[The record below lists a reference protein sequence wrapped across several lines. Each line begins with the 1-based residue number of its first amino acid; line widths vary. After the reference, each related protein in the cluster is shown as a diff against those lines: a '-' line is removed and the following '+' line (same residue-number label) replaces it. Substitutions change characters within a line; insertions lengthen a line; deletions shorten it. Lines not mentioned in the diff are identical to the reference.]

1 MTLSEFCIRRP
12 VMTVLLS
19 LSLIFAGALAYRR
32 LPVAA
37 LPSYDSP
44 VISVSASMSG
54 ASPETMA
61 SSVATPLEKQFSTIP
76 GIVTISS
83 SSTQGNTDLTLEFD
97 PARSIDSAA
106 VDVQAAL
113 LRAQRALPD
122 AMTELPSYRKT
133 NPADAPILMLAIS
146 SPSMSLPE
154 LDDFASNLISPS
166 LSTLNGVAQVAIFGA
181 RKYALRVEADPRKL
195 AARNMTLDDLAKAL
209 SVANSNSPLGVLRGP
224 HQTLTIDSNKQ
235 LQRAADFN
243 PIIVASTNGDPVR
256 LSDVARVQD
265 SIETTTSG
273 SWLNNQSAIVLAVL
287 KQPNANTVA
296 TVDAIHQTL
305 PHVLAQLPSSIKVQ
319 AINDRSTS
327 IRDSLHDV
335 QFTLMLTAA
344 LVVMVIL
351 MFLRHVTATLI
362 PSVTLPISLIGTL
375 ALLYVLG
382 YSLDN
387 ISLLGLT
394 LSIGLVVDDA
404 IVVLENIMRH
414 IEDGMDVV
422 EAAIKGAR
430 EVSFTIIS
438 ISLSLVAVF
447 IPIFFMPGVIG
458 LLFHEFAV
466 VVMLAV
472 LVSAIVSLTLIPL
485 LASRLIK
492 PLATGSAQHENWLAR
507 KFEAG
512 IAHLLHAYQVTLDVA
527 LKHRIVVLM
536 VAIAT
541 LFGSVLLFQNSPKG
555 FFPQEDIGMISG
567 TMQPAPDA
575 SYENVSQ
582 HLERIVALLLKQPAV
597 DTVMSRVN
605 DGVGRLQIGLKPKN
619 ERPPMAAVLAQLRK
633 VVASEVGVD
642 ISFQSIQNLRIGG
655 RLSRSQY
662 QYVMQSV
669 NGGELNL
676 WAERLKQSLSSHPAF
691 RDVVTDSNLNGLS
704 AKVEIDRD
712 RANLYGVSL
721 GDIRTALNS
730 AYGERQ
736 VASIYTSIGTYNV
749 ILEVDDAFRKDE
761 TTINLLQ
768 VRNKQGQLIPLSN
781 VTTISRIA
789 GPTAINHVGQL
800 QAITLSFNVNP
811 GATLE
816 TATKAIATAKAQI
829 GMPTTILGSFAG
841 DAAAFQQSQSSQLIL
856 ILAAIV
862 VIYVLLGI
870 LYESYVHPLT
880 ILSGLPSAAIGALGA
895 LQLFGLELT
904 VVASIGV
911 LLLIGIVK
919 KNAIMMIDFA
929 LEAQRQGQPTEVAI
943 RQACL
948 LRFRPITMTTL
959 CALMGALPLAFGLG
973 NGGELRQ
980 PLGIAVSGGLIFSQ
994 LITLYITPVLF
1005 IYMEHLRTFV
1015 ARKRKPTA
1023 AGYTSAS

>member
-1 MTLSEFCIRRP
+1 MTLSELCIRRP

-19 LSLIFAGALAYRR
+19 LSLIVAGALAYQR

-44 VISVSASMSG
+44 VISVSAAMSG

-76 GIVTISS
+76 GVVTISS
-83 SSTQGNTDLTLEFD
+83 SSIQGNTDLTLEFD
-97 PARSIDSAA
+97 PSRSIDSAA
-106 VDVQAAL
+106 VDVQAAI
-113 LRAQRALPD
+113 LRAQRGLPAAL
-122 AMTELPSYRKT
+122 TELPSYRKS
-133 NPADAPILMLAIS
+133 NPADAPILQLAIS

-154 LDDFASNLISPS
+154 LDDFATNLISPS
-166 LSTLNGVAQVAIFGA
+166 LSTLNGVAQVAVFGS
-181 RKYALRVEADPRKL
+181 RKYALRIEADPKKL

-209 SVANSNSPLGVLRGP
+209 SVANSNSALGVLRGP

-235 LQRAADFN
+235 LLRAADFN
-243 PIIVASTNGDPVR
+243 PIIVASPNGEPVR
-256 LSDVARVQD
+256 LSDVALVQD
-265 SIETTTSG
+265 SIESTTNG
-273 SWLNNQSAIVLAVL
+273 SWLNNQRAIVLAVL

-296 TVDAIHQTL
+296 TVTAIRQTL
-305 PHVLAQLPSSIKVQ
+305 PRVLEQLPTSIKVQ

-327 IRDSLHDV
+327 IRDSLRDV
-335 QFTLMLTAA
+335 QFTLGLTAA
-344 LVVMVIL
+344 LVVLVIL

-414 IEDGMDVV
+414 IEDGMPVL
-422 EAAIKGAR
+422 EAAIKGSH

-458 LLFHEFAV
+458 LLFHEFAIT
-466 VVMLAV
+466 VMLAV

-485 LASRLIK
+485 LASRLLT
-492 PLATGSAQHENWLAR
+492 PVQEHHDNWLSR
-507 KFEAG
+507 RFEAG
-512 IAHLLHAYQVTLDVA
+512 VAGLLRGYEVMLDIA

-536 VAIAT
+536 VALST
-541 LFGSVLLFQNSPKG
+541 LFGSVFLFQSSPKG
-555 FFPQEDIGMISG
+555 FFPTEDIGMIQGS
-567 TMQPAPDA
+567 MQPAPDA
-575 SYENVSQ
+575 SFDSVSK
-582 HLERIVALLLKQPAV
+582 HLETIVAAFLKNPAV
-597 DTVMSRVN
+597 DTVVSTVN
-605 DGVGRLQIGLKPKN
+605 DGAGRFQISLKPKQD
-619 ERPPMAAVLAQLRK
+619 RPAMAAVIGQLRK
-633 VVASEVGVD
+633 AVSSETGVD
-642 ISFQSIQNLRIGG
+642 VSLQAVQNLRIGG
-655 RLSRSQY
+655 RQSRSQY

-669 NGGELNL
+669 NGGALGV
-676 WAERLKQSLSSHPAF
+676 WAERLQQELSGNRLF
-691 RDVVTDSNLNGLS
+691 RDVLTDSKMNGLS

-712 RANLYGVSL
+712 RANLYGVSIA
-721 GDIRTALNS
+721 DIRTALYS
-730 AYGERQ
+730 AFGERR
-736 VASIYTSIGTYNV
+736 VSSIYTSTGTYNV
-749 ILEVDDAFRKDE
+749 LLEVADTYRKDE
-761 TTINLLQ
+761 TTINLIQ
-768 VRNKQGQLIPLSN
+768 VRGKQGQLIPLSN
-781 VTTISRIA
+781 VTSVSRVA
-789 GPTAINHVGQL
+789 GPTSINHVGQL
-800 QAITLSFNVNP
+800 QAITVSFNLTP
-811 GATLE
+811 GANLE
-816 TATKAIATAKAQI
+816 TATKAISEAKTKI
-829 GMPTTILGSFAG
+829 GMPTTILGGFAG

-856 ILAAIV
+856 IFAAIV

-880 ILSGLPSAAIGALGA
+880 ILSGLPSAAIGALGS

-904 VVASIGV
+904 LVASIGV

-959 CALMGALPLAFGLG
+959 CALMGALPLAFGFG

-980 PLGIAVSGGLIFSQ
+980 PLGVAVSGGLIFSQ
-994 LITLYITPVLF
+994 LITLFITPVLF
-1005 IYMEHLRTFV
+1005 IYMERLRALV
-1015 ARKRKPTA
+1015 ARKKPLPA
-1023 AGYTSAS
+1023 VLAEYKP

>member
-1 MTLSEFCIRRP
+1 MTLSELCIRRP

-19 LSLIFAGALAYRR
+19 LSLIVAGSMAYQH

-44 VISVSASMSG
+44 IISVSAAMAG

-83 SSTQGNTDLTLEFD
+83 SSIQGSTDLTLEFD
-97 PARSIDSAA
+97 PGHSIDSAA
-106 VDVQAAL
+106 VDVQAAI
-113 LRAQRALPD
+113 LRAQRGLP
-122 AMTELPSYRKT
+122 AEMTQLPAYRKT
-133 NPADAPILMLAIS
+133 NPADAPILLLAIS
-146 SPSMSLPE
+146 SPSMSMSD
-154 LDDFASNLISPS
+154 LDDFAENLIAPS
-166 LSTLNGVAQVAIFGA
+166 LSTLNGVGQVAIYGP
-181 RKYALRVEADPRKL
+181 RKFALRIEADPKKL
-195 AARNMTLDDLAKAL
+195 AARNLTLDDLAKAI
-209 SVANSNSPLGVLRGP
+209 SVANNNSPLGVLQGP

-235 LQRAADFN
+235 LLRAAEFN
-243 PIIVASTNGDPVR
+243 PIIVASFNGEPVR
-256 LSDVARVQD
+256 LTDVAEVRD
-265 SIETTTSG
+265 SVESTTTG
-273 SWLNNQSAIVLAVL
+273 SWMNNQKAIVLAVL

-296 TVDAIHQTL
+296 TVDAIRKTL
-305 PHVLAQLPSSIKVQ
+305 PHVLSQLPTSIKVE

-414 IEDGMDVV
+414 IEDGMEVV
-422 EAAIKGAR
+422 EASIKGAR

-472 LVSAIVSLTLIPL
+472 LVSALVSLTLIPL

-492 PLATGSAQHENWLAR
+492 PNSGQHENWLSR
-507 KFEAG
+507 RVEAS
-512 IAHLLHAYQVTLDVA
+512 ISRLLHVYELSLEIA
-527 LKHRIVVLM
+527 LKHRIIVLL
-536 VAIAT
+536 VAIST
-541 LFGSVLLFQNSPKG
+541 LFGSVVLFQTSPKG
-555 FFPQEDIGMISG
+555 FFPQEDIGMIQGS
-567 TMQPAPDA
+567 MQPAPDA
-575 SYENVSQ
+575 SYDSVAG
-582 HLERIVALLLKQPAV
+582 HLNSVVAKLLKHPAV
-597 DTVMSRVN
+597 SAVVSSIS
-605 DGVGRLQIGLKPKN
+605 DGSGRLQIGLKPKA
-619 ERPPMAAVLAQLRK
+619 ERAAMPVVLAQLRK
-633 VVASEVGVD
+633 IVAAEPGVD
-642 ISFQSIQNLRIGG
+642 VALQAVQNLRIGG
-655 RLSRSQY
+655 RQSKSQY
-662 QYVMQSV
+662 QYVLQSV
-669 NGGELNL
+669 NGGALNQWADRLQQELAGNP
-676 WAERLKQSLSSHPAF
+676 QF
-691 RDVVTDSNLNGLS
+691 RDVLTDSKLNGLS
-704 AKVEIDRD
+704 AQVEIDRD

-721 GDIRTALNS
+721 DDVRTALFS

-736 VASIYTSIGTYNV
+736 VSSIYTSSGTYK
-749 ILEVDDAFRKDE
+749 ILLEVADVFRKDE
-761 TTINLLQ
+761 TAINLIQ
-768 VRNKQGQLIPLSN
+768 VRGKQGQLIPLSN
-781 VTTISRIA
+781 VTTITRVA
-789 GPTAINHVGQL
+789 GPTSVNHAGQL
-800 QAITLSFNVNP
+800 QAITVSFNLNP

-816 TATKAIATAKAQI
+816 SATQYIETAKKKI
-829 GMPTTILGSFAG
+829 GMPTSILTTFAG
-841 DAAAFQQSQSSQLIL
+841 DAAAFQQSQGSQLML
-856 ILAAIV
+856 ILGAIV

-904 VVASIGV
+904 LVASIGV

-1005 IYMEHLRTFV
+1005 IYMEKLRALV
-1015 ARKRKPTA
+1015 ARKRGLRPEA
-1023 AGYTSAS
+1023 VDPSAS

>member
-44 VISVSASMSG
+44 VISVSAAMSG

-76 GIVTISS
+76 GVVTISS

-106 VDVQAAL
+106 VDVQAAI
-113 LRAQRALPD
+113 LRAQRGLPD
-122 AMTELPSYRKT
+122 AMTELPAYRKS
-133 NPADAPILMLAIS
+133 NPADAPILMLSIS

-195 AARNMTLDDLAKAL
+195 AARNMTLDDLARAL

-296 TVDAIHQTL
+296 TVDAIRQTL
-305 PHVLAQLPSSIKVQ
+305 PHVLEQLPSSIKVQ

-327 IRDSLHDV
+327 IRDSLRDV

-344 LVVMVIL
+344 LVIMVIL
-351 MFLRHVTATLI
+351 VFLRHVTATLI

-422 EAAIKGAR
+422 EASIKGAR

-492 PLATGSAQHENWLAR
+492 PAKEQHENWLSR
-507 KFEAG
+507 KVEAG
-512 IAHLLHAYQVTLDVA
+512 ISRLLHTYQVTLDIA
-527 LKHRIVVLM
+527 LKHRLIVLCI
-536 VAIAT
+536 AIST
-541 LFGSVLLFQNSPKG
+541 LFGSVWLFQNSPKG

-567 TMQPAPDA
+567 SMQSAPDA

-582 HLERIVALLLKQPAV
+582 HLDRIVVLLLKQPAV

-605 DGVGRLQIGLKPKN
+605 DGDGRLQIGLKPKN
-619 ERPPMAAVLAQLRK
+619 QRPPMAAVLAQLRK
-633 VVASEVGVD
+633 VVAGEVGVD
-642 ISFQSIQNLRIGG
+642 VSFQSIQNLRIGG
-655 RLSRSQY
+655 RQSRSQY

-669 NGGELNL
+669 NGGVLNL
-676 WAERLKQSLSSHPAF
+676 WAERLKQSLSSNPAF
-691 RDVVTDSNLNGLS
+691 RDVVTDSNLSGLS

-712 RANLYGVSL
+712 RANVYGVSL
-721 GDIRTALNS
+721 SDIRTALNS
-730 AYGERQ
+730 AYGERR
-736 VASIYTSIGTYNV
+736 VSSIYTSSGTYNV

-761 TTINLLQ
+761 TTISLLQ
-768 VRNKQGQLIPLSN
+768 VRSKQGQLIPLAN
-781 VTTISRIA
+781 VTTISRVA
-789 GPTAINHVGQL
+789 GPTSVNHVGQL
-800 QAITLSFNVNP
+800 QAITLSFNLNP

-816 TATKAIATAKAQI
+816 TATEAIGQAKTRI
-829 GMPTTILGSFAG
+829 GVPTSILGSFAG

-929 LEAQRQGQPTEVAI
+929 LEAQRQGQPTEIAI

-980 PLGIAVSGGLIFSQ
+980 PLGVAVSGGLIFSQ

-1005 IYMEHLRTFV
+1005 IYMEKLRALV
-1015 ARKRKPTA
+1015 ARKRGLVPA
-1023 AGYTSAS
+1023 AVDPSAS

>member
-1 MTLSEFCIRRP
+1 MTLSELCIRRP

-19 LSLIFAGALAYRR
+19 LSLIVAGSMAYQH

-44 VISVSASMSG
+44 IITVSAAMAG

-61 SSVATPLEKQFSTIP
+61 SSIATPLEKQFSTIP
-76 GIVTISS
+76 GVVTISS
-83 SSTQGNTDLTLEFD
+83 SSIQGNTDLTLEFD
-97 PARSIDSAA
+97 PSRSIDSAA
-106 VDVQAAL
+106 VDVQAAI
-113 LRAQRALPD
+113 LRAQRALPAD
-122 AMTELPSYRKT
+122 LTELPAYRKT
-133 NPADAPILMLAIS
+133 NPADAPILLLAIS
-146 SPSMSLPE
+146 SPSMSMSD
-154 LDDFASNLISPS
+154 LDDFAENLISPS
-166 LSTLNGVAQVAIFGA
+166 LSTLDGVGQVAIFGP
-181 RKYALRVEADPRKL
+181 RKFALRIEADPKKL
-195 AARNMTLDDLAKAL
+195 AARNMTLDDLAKAI
-209 SVANSNSPLGVLRGP
+209 SVANSNSPLGILQGP

-235 LQRAADFN
+235 LLRAADFN
-243 PIIVASTNGDPVR
+243 PIIVASSNGEPVR
-256 LSDVARVQD
+256 LSDVAEVRD
-265 SIETTTSG
+265 SVESSTTG
-273 SWLNNQSAIVLAVL
+273 SWMNNQRAIVLGVL

-296 TVDAIHQTL
+296 TVNAIRQTL
-305 PHVLAQLPSSIKVQ
+305 PRVLAQLPSSIKVQ

-327 IRDSLHDV
+327 IRDSLRDV

-351 MFLRHVTATLI
+351 MFLRHITATLI

-422 EAAIKGAR
+422 EAAIKGSR

-492 PLATGSAQHENWLAR
+492 PNAEQHENWLSR

-512 IAHLLHAYQVTLDVA
+512 ISRLIRAYGLTLEIA
-527 LKHRIVVLM
+527 LKHRFIVLL
-536 VAIAT
+536 VAIST
-541 LFGSVLLFQNSPKG
+541 LFGSVYLFQTSPKG
-555 FFPQEDIGMISG
+555 FFPQEDIGMIQGS
-567 TMQPAPDA
+567 MQPAPDA
-575 SYENVSQ
+575 SYNSVAK
-582 HLERIVALLLKQPAV
+582 HLETVVAALLKDPAV
-597 DTVMSRVN
+597 DTVVSSVN
-605 DGVGRLQIGLKPKN
+605 DGAGRLQISLKPKSN
-619 ERPPMAAVLAQLRK
+619 RSAMPVVLAQLRK
-633 VVASEVGVD
+633 IVSAEPGVD
-642 ISFQSIQNLRIGG
+642 ISLQALQNLRIGG
-655 RLSRSQY
+655 RQSKSQY

-669 NGGELNL
+669 NGGALNL
-676 WAERLKQSLSSHPAF
+676 WTDRLQQALASNPQF
-691 RDVVTDSNLNGLS
+691 RDVLTDSKLNGLS
-704 AKVEIDRD
+704 AQVEIDRD

-721 GDIRTALNS
+721 DDVRTALFS

-736 VASIYTSIGTYNV
+736 VSSIYTSSGTYK
-749 ILEVDDAFRKDE
+749 ILLEVADTFRQDE
-761 TTINLLQ
+761 TAISLIQ

-781 VTTISRIA
+781 VTTITRIA
-789 GPTAINHVGQL
+789 GPTSVNHAGQL
-800 QAITLSFNVNP
+800 QAITISFNLKT
-811 GATLE
+811 GYSLGD
-816 TATKAIATAKAQI
+816 ATKVIAEAKKKI
-829 GMPTTILGSFAG
+829 GMPSSILTSFAG
-841 DAAAFQQSQSSQLIL
+841 DAAAFQQSHGSQLML
-856 ILAAIV
+856 IIGAIV

-904 VVASIGV
+904 LVASIGV

-929 LEAQRQGQPTEVAI
+929 LEAQRQGMPTETAI

-1005 IYMEHLRTFV
+1005 IYMEHLRALV
-1015 ARKRKPTA
+1015 ARKRKPKA

>member
-19 LSLIFAGALAYRR
+19 LSLIVAGSLAYHR

-44 VISVSASMSG
+44 VISVSASMTG

-83 SSTQGNTDLTLEFD
+83 SSIQGNTDLTLEFD
-97 PARSIDSAA
+97 PGRSIDSAA
-106 VDVQAAL
+106 VDVQAAI
-113 LRAQRALPD
+113 LRAQRGLPD
-122 AMTELPSYRKT
+122 AMTDLPAYRKS

-166 LSTLNGVAQVAIFGA
+166 LSTLNGVAQVAVFGS

-224 HQTLTIDSNKQ
+224 QQTLTIDSNKQ

-243 PIIVASTNGDPVR
+243 PIIVASTSGEPVR
-256 LSDVARVQD
+256 LSDVAQVQD
-265 SIETTTSG
+265 SIESTTSG
-273 SWLNNQSAIVLAVL
+273 SWLNNQRAIVLAVL

-296 TVDAIHQTL
+296 TVNAIRQTL

-327 IRDSLHDV
+327 IRDSLRDV

-394 LSIGLVVDDA
+394 MSIGLVVDDA

-414 IEDGMDVV
+414 IEDGMNVV
-422 EAAIKGAR
+422 EASIKGAR

-492 PLATGSAQHENWLAR
+492 PNTAQHENWLSR

-512 IAHLLHAYQVTLDVA
+512 ISRLLRAYELTLDIA

-536 VAIAT
+536 VAVST
-541 LFGSVLLFQNSPKG
+541 LFGSVWLFQNSPKG

-567 TMQPAPDA
+567 SMQAAPDA
-575 SYENVSQ
+575 SYDNVSQ
-582 HLERIVALLLKQPAV
+582 HLERIVAILLEQPAV
-597 DTVMSRVN
+597 DTVVSSIN
-605 DGVGRLQIGLKPKN
+605 DGAGRLQISLKPKK
-619 ERPPMAAVLAQLRK
+619 ERPPMAAVLAQMRK
-633 VVASEVGVD
+633 AAAKEVGVD
-642 ISFQSIQNLRIGG
+642 LSFQAVQNLRIGG
-655 RLSRSQY
+655 RQSRSQY

-669 NGGELNL
+669 NGGALSQ
-676 WAERLKQSLSSHPAF
+676 WADRLQQTLSSNPAF
-691 RDVVTDSNLNGLS
+691 RDVVTDSKLNGLS
-704 AKVEIDRD
+704 AQVEIDRD

-721 GDIRTALNS
+721 ADIRTALNS
-730 AYGERQ
+730 AYGERR
-736 VASIYTSIGTYNV
+736 VSSIYTSIGTYNV

-768 VRNKQGQLIPLSN
+768 VRSKQGQLIPLSN
-781 VTTISRIA
+781 VTTISRVA
-789 GPTAINHVGQL
+789 GPTSVNHVGQL
-800 QAITLSFNVNP
+800 QAITLSFNLNP

-816 TATKAIATAKAQI
+816 TATEAIGVAKTRI

-856 ILAAIV
+856 IFAAIV

-929 LEAQRQGQPTEVAI
+929 LEAQRQGQATETAI

-1005 IYMEHLRTFV
+1005 IYMEHLRALV
-1015 ARKRKPTA
+1015 ARKKPALPA
-1023 AGYTSAS
+1023 ASGIY